1 MTLTV
6 LALSSLYLIFLYKK
20 TRKET
25 DQKLQILDA
34 KCNRLNTLLQ
44 NTSQNFER
52 TEQDRLVEPGDVASH
67 SIPDTESFTEENMNT
82 LQALKEEYENFE
94 SSNQFEFTNEELS
107 EIECEGKGESES
119 QEKREGEGEG
129 EGELLNESENDLSK
143 ELMEEIEALDTENNV
158 NQNEEEL
165 TMLENLLNETEEL
178 DNVELETPETPT
190 NETLENVENNTMKST
205 TTINYQDLTV
215 KELKELAREKG
226 LTVGGKKD
234 ELIDRLVS
242 SSKQRT
248 LSFE

>member
-1 MTLTV
+1 
-6 LALSSLYLIFLYKK
+6 
-20 TRKET
+20 
-25 DQKLQILDA
+25 
-34 KCNRLNTLLQ
+34 
-44 NTSQNFER
+44 
-52 TEQDRLVEPGDVASH
+52 
-67 SIPDTESFTEENMNT
+67 
-82 LQALKEEYENFE
+82 
-94 SSNQFEFTNEELS
+94 
-107 EIECEGKGESES
+107 
-119 QEKREGEGEG
+119 
-129 EGELLNESENDLSK
+129 
-143 ELMEEIEALDTENNV
+143 MEEIEALDTENNV

-178 DNVELETPETPT
+178 DNVELETPESPT

-205 TTINYQDLTV
+205 TTTNYQDLTV